1 MATDINSVVLVGRLT
16 RDAEMTYANSGTAI
30 CKFAIAN
37 NYSRKQGDSW
47 QDETNFFDCVLFGRR
62 GEALQRYLTKGQQ
75 VGVQGVLRQ
84 DRWESDGQKRSRV
97 QVVVNELNLLGS
109 PGGGSGGGGS
119 SAAGGAKRPNSG
131 GYSQQ
136 PSQDYGSGSDFE
148 DDVPF

>member
-1 MATDINSVVLVGRLT
+1 MATDINSVVLVGNLT

-62 GEALQRYLTKGQQ
+62 GEALQRYLTKGQK

-97 QVVVNELNLLGS
+97 QVVVNELNLLG
-109 PGGGSGGGGS
+109 GSGGASGS
-119 SAAGGAKRPNSG
+119 NSG
-131 GYSQQ
+131 GGAPRSSGGASQQ
-136 PSQDYGSGSDFE
+136 APSQDYGSGSDFE